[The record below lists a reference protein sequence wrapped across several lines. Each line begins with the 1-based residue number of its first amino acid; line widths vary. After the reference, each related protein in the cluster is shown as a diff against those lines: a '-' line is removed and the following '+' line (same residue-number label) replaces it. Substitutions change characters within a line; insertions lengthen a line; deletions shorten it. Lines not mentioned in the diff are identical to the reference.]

1 MARRYDWWRGG
12 RKEVPR
18 LTHEHYMDDVGET
31 TLRLIAAVLPGS
43 APTARK
49 VVARLIVGRGTFG
62 SALTFS
68 RALGFDNRH
77 QLSRELAREGVPAL
91 EDLAGWVKTILWT
104 AEWEL
109 HHRALSNA
117 ALRDAA
123 DPAIRYRTVE
133 RITGRPWSEV
143 RRLGTV
149 GLILQLD
156 TIIRAARDRDR
167 THPRQPPGA
176 A

>member
-1 MARRYDWWRGG
+1 MEDI
-12 RKEVPR
+12 
-18 LTHEHYMDDVGET
+18 GEIT
-31 TLRLIAAVLPGS
+31 QRLIEAVLPRS
-43 APTARK
+43 APIARK
-49 VVARLIVGRGTFG
+49 VVAKLIAGGGTFG
-62 SALTFS
+62 SALAFS
-68 RALGFDNRH
+68 RALGFRTRH
-77 QLSRELAREGVPAL
+77 QLSRALAREGLPAL

-133 RITGRPWSEV
+133 RMTGRHWSEV
-143 RRLGTV
+143 RQLGTTW
-149 GLILQLD
+149 LIVQLD
-156 TIIRAARDRDR
+156 ATIHDLTAHCSQANQR
-167 THPRQPPGA
+167 PGA